1 MRTATAQFN
10 FPRPGKALL
19 GLMITLVVCYVGEL
33 VGLRAG
39 LPVDALWLSPQA
51 VFEQGAVWQLVTYL
65 FQHSPTAPGHLFMNL
80 LWLYFFGARMEQH
93 WGPKRFL
100 ILALVFGVAGGV
112 LTLLVGLA
120 STWAPLGE
128 LLPGFWV
135 RPHLGVSGA
144 AMGIV
149 IAYGL
154 TFAHQ
159 QMQLLLLGAISG
171 RTLVIGVVI
180 IELISALSLD
190 QVSSTAHFGG
200 MIAAF
205 VYVRGF
211 SGLRRVRLET
221 KRKRLE
227 HELQVIQGGKSA
239 PPSKLPSSNPK
250 DWN

>member
-19 GLMITLVVCYVGEL
+19 GLMIVLVVCYVAEL
-33 VGLRAG
+33 VGLRAR
-39 LPVDALWLSPQA
+39 LPVEVLWLSPEA
-51 VFEQGAVWQLVTYL
+51 VFERGAVWQLVTYV
-65 FQHSPTAPGHLFMNL
+65 FQHSPTAPSHLFMNL
-80 LWLYFFGARMEQH
+80 LWLYFFGARMEH
-93 WGPKRFL
+93 LWGPKRFL
-100 ILALVFGVAGGV
+100 VLALVFGVAGGI

-120 STWAPLGE
+120 STWGPVGA
-128 LLPGFWV
+128 LLPGFWLK
-135 RPHLGVSGA
+135 PHLGVSGA
-144 AMGIV
+144 AMGVV

-154 TFAHQ
+154 TYSKEEI
-159 QMQLLLLGAISG
+159 QLLLLGAISG

-180 IELISALSLD
+180 IELISALSQD

-205 VYVRGF
+205 LYVRGF
-211 SGLRRVRLET
+211 SGLRRARLET

-227 HELQVIQGGKSA
+227 HELQVIQGGKA
-239 PPSKLPSSNPK
+239 PPPTKLPSSNPK